1 MSANDALLAESA
13 VELRRRIGTKEISPV
28 ELLEICIER
37 IGHLNPA
44 VNAITATCYERARKE
59 AQAAEKAVLR
69 GDQLGLL
76 HGLPTGIKDL
86 EDTGGLLTT
95 YGSQLFRDFVP
106 ERDSAMVAR
115 VRAAGAIVVAKTN
128 VPEFG
133 AGANSR
139 NVVWGATG
147 NPFNPLLNAGGS
159 SGGSAVALACDMG
172 GRPPD
177 DLHNVYGLTHA
188 NPVYRLQ
195 VAPRTIADGSD
206 RICAVPDIA
215 IDLGFSEFV
224 VYLAKELVDQCR
236 QDIVRQHEQE
246 HVNTWKSQLRASAQL
261 LTTVLRRD
269 IGEVRYYTSREET
282 EAGVRAW
289 AAEVAAPWL
298 KRAIDSVI
306 AAQRAIDTP
315 VSYGSVTSRL
325 RNCGQRI
332 QGGSR

>member
-1 MSANDALLAESA
+1 
-13 VELRRRIGTKEISPV
+13 
-28 ELLEICIER
+28 
-37 IGHLNPA
+37 
-44 VNAITATCYERARKE
+44 
-59 AQAAEKAVLR
+59 
-69 GDQLGLL
+69 
-76 HGLPTGIKDL
+76 
-86 EDTGGLLTT
+86 
-95 YGSQLFRDFVP
+95 
-106 ERDSAMVAR
+106 
-115 VRAAGAIVVAKTN
+115 
-128 VPEFG
+128 
-133 AGANSR
+133 
-139 NVVWGATG
+139 
-147 NPFNPLLNAGGS
+147 
-159 SGGSAVALACDMG
+159 MG

-195 VAPRTIADGSD
+195 VAPRTIADGGD